1 MKNKSAYK
9 KSIGFLTAALA
20 FAASITACSSSD
32 DSSSPSG
39 SKPAAE
45 TVSQSTEQSAAATN
59 QLSDLNFDYGSL
71 FSDRDR
77 DPSYDSVTAEIRLSE
92 NSAEISGS
100 GASADGSVITIN
112 EEGIYRITGS
122 LKNGQLIVNAPKAK
136 VQLVLDNADIT
147 CSSSSPICILDC
159 DKTFITLAESSEN
172 SVTDGRSARTDN
184 SSADTDAAIFS
195 EDSLTI
201 NGSGRLTVKG
211 GFLDGIH
218 SKDDIVITGGSLDV
232 TAANNGI
239 KGKDYVAA
247 ADAEI
252 NIKAKNDG
260 VKSTNT
266 DDPSLGF
273 IYIESG
279 SFNIIAGGDGFQAE
293 TIFCAEDG
301 SFDITAGGG
310 SANAVNDHKDDFG
323 GFGHGNTQ
331 MPTNENGEPEMPD
344 FPNGGGF
351 GHGDMEIPTNEN
363 GEPEM
368 PDFPNG
374 GSFGHGNMEMPTDE
388 SGRPQRPNGFGQ
400 GKFPQN
406 NDDKGLTN
414 PENTSAAAETAS
426 VKGIKAGSG
435 LSISGGEFTVCAA
448 DDTLHSNGNVLIS
461 GGKLTL
467 DAGQKGVHA
476 DSQLEIK
483 DDAEVTITKSY
494 EGLES
499 AVISISGGITNI
511 TASDDG
517 LNASDGS
524 SQGSMGSN
532 SSDVKLNIS
541 GGTVYV
547 NAEGDGLDSNG
558 DLTLSGGTIIVD
570 GPQNGGNG
578 ALDSNGKISVSGG
591 LLVAAGSSGM
601 AESPDSSSSQNS
613 VSANFGQE
621 LSGGTLVTLTDSN
634 GNEVLS
640 FAPSKRYSHI
650 VISSPDIKTGEKYIL
665 YTGGTS
671 SSKNTNGLYE
681 TGGYKNDG
689 TEAGSFTAESS
700 VSFIGQQS
708 GFGGGF
714 GGHGGGGKRP
724 KTGDNA

>member
-20 FAASITACSSSD
+20 FAASVTACSSSD

-59 QLSDLNFDYGSL
+59 QLSELNLDYGSL

-100 GASADGSVITIN
+100 GASADGSVITIT
-112 EEGIYRITGS
+112 EKGIYRVTGS
-122 LKNGQLIVNAPKAK
+122 LKDGQLIVNAPKAK
-136 VQLVLDNADIT
+136 IQLVLDNAEIT
-147 CSSSSPICILDC
+147 CNSSSPVCILDC
-159 DKTFITLAESSEN
+159 DKTFITLAENSDN
-172 SVTDGRSARTDN
+172 SVTDGRSVCTDE
-184 SSADTDAAIFS
+184 SSEAPDAAIFS

-201 NGSGRLTVKG
+201 NGSGRLAVKG
-211 GFLDGIH
+211 GYLDGIH
-218 SKDDIVITGGSLDV
+218 SKDDIVITGGILDV

-247 ADAEI
+247 SGGEITVIAE
-252 NIKAKNDG
+252 NDG
-260 VKSTNT
+260 VKSTNS

-273 IYIESG
+273 IYVEAG
-279 SFNIIAGGDGFQAE
+279 SFDITAGGDGFQAE
-293 TIFCAEDG
+293 TIFAAANG

-310 SANAVNDHKDDFG
+310 SANAVNDYKDDFGG
-323 GFGHGNTQ
+323 GFGHGNMQ

-351 GHGDMEIPTNEN
+351 GHGNMQMPTNEN
-363 GEPEM
+363 GQPEM
-368 PDFPNG
+368 PTGEN
-374 GSFGHGNMEMPTDE
+374 
-388 SGRPQRPNGFGQ
+388 GRPQRPDGFGQ

-414 PENTSAAAETAS
+414 PGNTSISAETAS
-426 VKGIKAGSG
+426 VKGIKAGSC
-435 LSISGGEFTVCAA
+435 LSITGGEFTVSAA
-448 DDTLHSNGNVLIS
+448 DDTLHSNGSVLIS
-461 GGKLTL
+461 GGRLTL

-483 DDAEVTITKSY
+483 DSAEVTVTKSY
-494 EGLES
+494 EGLE
-499 AVISISGGITNI
+499 AAIISISGGIADI
-511 TASDDG
+511 TSSDDG

-524 SQGSMGSN
+524 SQGAMGGD
-532 SSDVKLNIS
+532 SSGVQINIS

-558 DLTLSGGTIIVD
+558 DLTVSGGTVIVN
-570 GPQNGGNG
+570 GPQSGGNG
-578 ALDSNGKISVSGG
+578 ALDSNGKITVSGG
-591 LLVAAGSSGM
+591 LLVAAGSSQM
-601 AESPDSSSSQNS
+601 AECPDSSSSQNS
-613 VSANFGQE
+613 VAANLGQE

-634 GNEVLS
+634 GNEALS
-640 FAPSKRYSHI
+640 FAPSKRFSHI
-650 VISSPDIKTGEKYIL
+650 VISSPDIKTGEKYTL
-665 YTGGTS
+665 STGGS
-671 SSKNTNGLYE
+671 SSAKETNGLYE
-681 TGGYKNDG
+681 GGGYKNDG
-689 TEAGSFTAESS
+689 TEAGSFTAEGP

-714 GGHGGGGKRP
+714 GGHGGGKRP
-724 KTGDNA
+724 RTEDNA